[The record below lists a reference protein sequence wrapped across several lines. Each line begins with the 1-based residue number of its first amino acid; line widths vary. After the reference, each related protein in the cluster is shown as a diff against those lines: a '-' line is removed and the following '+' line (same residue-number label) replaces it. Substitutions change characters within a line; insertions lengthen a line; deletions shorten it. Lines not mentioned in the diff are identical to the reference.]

1 MQGAGEDSQ
10 AEVKCKSGFIA
21 FITSASACSGLK
33 RLDLLVNGQL
43 RRSRAVSA
51 WPIFVFFIRFWRKT
65 RDRLFVFFAA
75 AFLPLGVERL
85 AILIT
90 SAELH
95 SYCYLIR
102 LAAFLLIIF
111 AILDK
116 NRRGG
121 I

>member
-1 MQGAGEDSQ
+1 MQVRVYSVYNVGIRMFGIKASRPACKWPAETLEGGECLGD
-10 AEVKCKSGFIA
+10 F
-21 FITSASACSGLK
+21 
-33 RLDLLVNGQL
+33 R
-43 RRSRAVSA
+43 
-51 WPIFVFFIRFWRKT
+51 FFIRFWRKT